1 VIEQDVAYRR
11 EEEARQDGDI
21 YRIKVTLT
29 NIQGN
34 QATNTERATER
45 MDRRTNEQMNK

>member
-1 VIEQDVAYRR
+1 MIEQDVEYSR
-11 EEEARQDGDI
+11 EEEARQDADI

-29 NIQGN
+29 NIQDN

-45 MDRRTNEQMNK
+45 LDRRTNTQMNK